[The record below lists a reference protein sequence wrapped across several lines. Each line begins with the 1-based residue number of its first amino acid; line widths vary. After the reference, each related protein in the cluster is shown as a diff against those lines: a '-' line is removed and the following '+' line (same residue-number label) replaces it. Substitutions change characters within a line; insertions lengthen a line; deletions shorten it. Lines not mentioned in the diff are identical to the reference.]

1 MNPCLIRNNMNK
13 IDKALSFFSH
23 GHNCSQAILKAYGP
37 EFSIDEELAYKIA
50 STLGG
55 GIARTGNTCGA
66 VTGALMVI
74 GLRYR
79 NSDIE
84 DQDNI
89 YLTYEIGKEFIDKF
103 ESIHGSIKCKDLL
116 GCDISTP
123 EGYEKATSNNIFS
136 DLCPKFVKDSAKI
149 LNTIL
154 KK

>member
-1 MNPCLIRNNMNK
+1 MNPCLIRNSMNE

-23 GHNCSQAILKAYGP
+23 GHNCSQAILKVYGP
-37 EFSIDEELAYKIA
+37 EYRIDEDLSYKIA
-50 STLGG
+50 SVLGG

-84 DQDNI
+84 DQENRD
-89 YLTYEIGKEFIDKF
+89 LTYEIGKEFIDKF
-103 ESIHGSIKCKDLL
+103 ESINGTIKCKDLL

-123 EGYEKATSNNIFS
+123 EGYEKATSNNVFN
-136 DLCPKFVKDSAKI
+136 DLCPKFVKDSAEI

>member
-1 MNPCLIRNNMNK
+1 MNK